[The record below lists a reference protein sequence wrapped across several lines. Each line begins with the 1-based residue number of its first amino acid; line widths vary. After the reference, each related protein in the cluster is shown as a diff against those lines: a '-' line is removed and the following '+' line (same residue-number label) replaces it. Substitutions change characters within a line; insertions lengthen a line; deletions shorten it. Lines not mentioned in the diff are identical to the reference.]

1 MEQASKGMMKELE
14 DAKLDFY
21 PSDLNKML
29 FNQTYIRMPEIS
41 KWYENEELS
50 GTKGKELQLKLI
62 KHIWLN
68 EPQFEVE
75 KPKKYVVRS
84 KQSDTVGAYR
94 YLIFS
99 SSYGLKYS
107 ANVYMEDVFIAAIF
121 NTREEAEKWTN
132 PLTEVVEVEE

>member
-75 KPKKYVVRS
+75 KPKKYVVRT
-84 KQSDTVGAYR
+84 KQMDNAGDFR
-94 YLIFS
+94 YLALGA
-99 SSYGLKYS
+99 SYGLTYP
-107 ANVYMEDVFIAAIF
+107 ANAYAYDVSDVEKFD
-121 NTREEAEKWTN
+121 TREEAEKWTN
-132 PLTEVVEVEE
+132 PLMEVVEVEE